1 MSAPERRTGDR
12 RAAHRAPER
21 ALLAEARGLQPRT
34 LALRRILHRNPEIGL
49 SLPVTQAA
57 VLSALRD
64 LPLDVVTGRGCS
76 SVVAVLRGARPG
88 PTVLVRA
95 DMDALPLTEE
105 TDLPFASEVDGAMHA
120 CGHDLHT
127 AMLASAA
134 RLLAG
139 RRERL
144 AGSVVF
150 MFQPGEESAHGARTM
165 IDEGL
170 LSADGPGGVPES
182 AMALHVTSR
191 LAAGTLQT
199 RPGSIMASSDDLHV
213 RVTGRGGHA
222 SAPHDALDP
231 VPAAA
236 AMVGA
241 LQTMVTRRVSAFDP
255 AVLTIAHISAGTTTN
270 VIPETA
276 VLEGTVRTL
285 SEETRAR
292 VLDEVGQVCGGV
304 AGAYG
309 CSCEVDIEVGY
320 PVTVNDPEVAERVAD
335 VGRSVLG
342 SRFVEPMPDPIMGS
356 EDFSYVLG
364 RVPGAL
370 AFLGACPSHVDPAEA
385 PPNHSNRVVF
395 DEDAMV
401 AGVALYAGY
410 VLDAL
415 RPHRD
420 PVRAHLPHSPGSP

>member
-1 MSAPERRTGDR
+1 MSAPERRAGGR

-21 ALLAEARGLQPRT
+21 ALLAEARALQPRT
-34 LALRRILHRNPEIGL
+34 LELRRALHRHPEIGL
-49 SLPVTQAA
+49 TLPVTQAA
-57 VLSALRD
+57 VLSALED
-64 LPLDVVTGRGCS
+64 LPLEVDTGRECS

-88 PTVLVRA
+88 PAVLVRA
-95 DMDALPLTEE
+95 DMDALPMHEDTG
-105 TDLPFASEVDGAMHA
+105 LPFSSEVDGAMHS

-127 AMLASAA
+127 AMLASTA

-139 RRERL
+139 RRDRL
-144 AGSVVF
+144 AGTVVL
-150 MFQPGEESAHGARTM
+150 MFQPGEESSHGARMM

-170 LSADGPGGVPES
+170 LSADGPGGTPES

-199 RPGSIMASSDDLHV
+199 RPDSIMASSDDLHV
-213 RVTGRGGHA
+213 TVTGRGGHA

-255 AVLTIAHISAGTTTN
+255 AVLTVAHISAGTTTN

-276 VLEGTVRTL
+276 TLEGTVRTL

-292 VLDEVGQVCGGV
+292 VLDEVTRVCTGV
-304 AGAYG
+304 ADAYG
-309 CSCEVDIEVGY
+309 CTCEVEIEAGY
-320 PVTVNDPEVAERVAD
+320 PVTVNDPDVADRVAD
-335 VGRSVLG
+335 AGRSVLG

-370 AFLGACPSHVDPAEA
+370 AFLGACPVDVDPAEA

-401 AGVALYAGY
+401 AGVALYSGY

-415 RPHRD
+415 R
-420 PVRAHLPHSPGSP
+420 RA